1 MQTICKRLNRASPCK
16 LRDLVGVDSRIEKI
30 NKLLSIAQSDVRTIG
45 IWGMGGIGKTTIA
58 EAFFYTISSQYECCH
73 FLPNIRQES
82 EKGRLNDLRDEL
94 LSKLLR
100 KKIFTLA
107 HHI

>member
-1 MQTICKRLNRASPCK
+1 MQSIWKRLNDASPSK
-16 LRDLVGVDSRIEKI
+16 LRGLVGVDSRIEQI
-30 NKLLSIAQSDVRTIG
+30 NKLLSTNVRKIG
-45 IWGMGGIGKTTIA
+45 ICIGKTTIV
-58 EAFFYTISSQYECCH
+58 EAFFYSISSQFEVCH
-73 FLPNIRQES
+73 FLPNIRKES